1 MTFRDALPLAAL
13 FVLAACAGTKDEGT
27 PPADAFTT
35 LKFAESG
42 AAPAAPA
49 ADADAFRIDVAFERK
64 DGTRLAM
71 PRLISRS
78 GRAASIALGE
88 PVEYVADFELGD
100 ISRPGPSKPVT
111 RTVLDGA
118 RVDACAQRAADGG
131 ITFGYR
137 VELAKVAK
145 PIAEFTANPANGPP
159 ITIQLPE
166 VTEVTARGTRWI
178 EQDVWAM
185 LARVA
190 SPDGSGPLLV
200 LARVAPIHVEVTP
213 AEDAFSAGPS
223 ADDFAAT
230 TDLARPMTGRT
241 VHLRISAVRTFRS
254 FEPGSVLDETAA
266 PDVLKS
272 AGGEILRD
280 FEAFTCLDGRV
291 LLSASSGP
299 PPGDR
304 GHPTFAAALDDS
316 GRVTIT
322 WMGRT
327 ACVRAN
333 EGRRFVAV
341 APIEGGGT
349 AGVIVSV
356 NAD

>member
-1 MTFRDALPLAAL
+1 MTFRSALPLAAL

-42 AAPAAPA
+42 LTPAAPA

-64 DGTRLAM
+64 DGTRLTM

-78 GRAASIALGE
+78 GRAASISLGE
-88 PVEYVADFELGD
+88 PIEYVADFDAESNGHKT
-100 ISRPGPSKPVT
+100 PKPVT

-145 PIAEFTANPANGPP
+145 PIAEFTTTPANGPP
-159 ITIQLPE
+159 ITIQLPD
-166 VTEVTARGTRWI
+166 VTDVTAQGTRWI
-178 EQDVWAM
+178 EPDAWAM

-213 AEDAFSAGPS
+213 AEDVFSAGPPAS
-223 ADDFAAT
+223 DSAAT
-230 TDLARPMTGRT
+230 TDLARPMTGHT
-241 VHLRISAVRTFRS
+241 VHLRVSAVRTARN
-254 FEPGSVLDETAA
+254 FEPGTVLDETAA
-266 PDVLKS
+266 PDVLKA

-280 FEAFTCLDGRV
+280 FEVFTCLDGRV
-291 LLSASSGP
+291 RLSASSGSQ
-299 PPGDR
+299 PGEK
-304 GHPTFAAALDDS
+304 GSPTFSAIVDDA

-322 WMGRT
+322 WNGRT